1 MGMDFDDTL
10 NDELDNPLFG
20 DPLLLKYKPQ
30 LMMPFQMPKP
40 GNLPSIRSH
49 SSKEILDQIEA
60 QRKI

>member
-20 DPLLLKYKPQ
+20 DPLLIKKIPKLSVFTASDT
-30 LMMPFQMPKP
+30 LTKP

-49 SSKEILDQIEA
+49 SSKEILDQIA
-60 QRKI
+60 A